1 MHPNRT
7 PRASGAIEEA
17 IRLRA
22 YQLYVEGGRRE
33 EHAKEDWLR
42 AEREVRGTARRR
54 GIRDDNRCSR
64 KSG

>member
-7 PRASGAIEEA
+7 PRTSDAIEEA
-17 IRLRA
+17 IRRRA

-42 AEREVRGTARRR
+42 AEREVRGAARIR
-54 GIRDDNRCSR
+54 GIREDSRCSR